1 MGLFSNLFLKIAD
14 KMGLKLQYKEKPYSE
29 DYKDGDKV
37 NLTAAI
43 SNRITTLTMLDS
55 DVYIDGDSARAQYL
69 QEWIEDFTAET
80 LPTAAEVA
88 LGTGDCLLKPFTDGE
103 RVGVSIIPNDDFRI
117 CDSIGRFIKSVI
129 VRCEKQTIENHD
141 YERFEGQR
149 LDETENG
156 TILSIIEFCFRD
168 GQELLNQKEW
178 PQEWQNIERET
189 YISGCDKLLLGR
201 YKCPTINRENINS
214 PDGVKI
220 TYGLDD
226 VMSKAAAAYERF
238 NDEMQKKETMIF
250 ADRTLFTADNDGNRI
265 LPKGKAKLFQAVKS
279 HDGGPMVQEFS
290 PDLRADDLDK
300 GIEVNF
306 RMLEILAG
314 LSNGILTAPT
324 TNFATATEMK
334 ASLQLTYAF
343 ITRFRKAL
351 VSGTDDLLY
360 AIDVLMNI
368 NGITPVGEWES
379 RYDWSSSYIENIE
392 EQFNRLV
399 VAQGIGAVSTGEVRA
414 WVMDEDPEEAE
425 EKVDE
430 IRRAD
435 DTESAGG
442 ELLPEASF

>member
-1 MGLFSNLFLKIAD
+1 MGLFSNLFLMIAD

-29 DYKDGDKV
+29 DYKDGSKI
-37 NLTAAI
+37 NLTASIA
-43 SNRITTLTMLDS
+43 NRITTLTMLDS
-55 DVYIDGDSARAQYL
+55 DVYIDGDSARAEYL
-69 QEWIEDFTAET
+69 QEWIEEFTADK

-103 RVGVSIIPNDDFRI
+103 RIGVSIIPNDDFRI

-129 VRCEKQTIENHD
+129 VRCEKQTIDNHD

-149 LDETENG
+149 LDQTESG
-156 TILSIIEFCFRD
+156 TVLSIIEFCFRD
-168 GQELLNQKEW
+168 GQELVNQKDW
-178 PQEWQNIERET
+178 PQGWQNIERET
-189 YISGCDKLLLGR
+189 YITGCDKLLLGR
-201 YKCPTINRENINS
+201 YRCPTINRENINS

-226 VMSKAAAAYERF
+226 VMAKAAAAYERF

-250 ADRTLFTADNDGNRI
+250 ADRTLFTADKDGSRI
-265 LPKGKAKLFQAVKS
+265 LPKGKAKLFQAVRG
-279 HDGGPMVQEFS
+279 HDGGPLVQEFS

-306 RMLEILAG
+306 RMLELLAG
-314 LSNGILTAPT
+314 LSNGVLTKPT
-324 TNFATATEMK
+324 TSFATATEMK

-351 VSGTDDLLY
+351 VSGTDDLLE

-435 DTESAGG
+435 ETESAGG
-442 ELLPEASF
+442 ELLPEPAV

>member
-1 MGLFSNLFLKIAD
+1 MGLLSDLFIKIAD
-14 KMGLKLQYKEKPYSE
+14 RMGLQLQYKEIPYSE
-29 DYKDGDKV
+29 DYQGSEKV
-37 NLTAAI
+37 NLTATIA
-43 SNRITTLTMLDS
+43 NRITTLTMLDS
-55 DVYIDGDSARAQYL
+55 DVYIDGESPRAKYL
-69 QEWIEDFTAET
+69 QEWVEDFVAEQM
-80 LPTAAEVA
+80 PAAAEVA

-103 RVGVSIIPNDDFRI
+103 RIGVSVIPNDDFRI
-117 CDSIGRFIKSVI
+117 CDSIGKFIKSVI
-129 VRCEKQTIENHD
+129 VRCEKQNINNHE

-149 LDETENG
+149 LDKTEGG
-156 TILSIIEFCFRD
+156 TVLSIVAFCFRD
-168 GQELLNQKEW
+168 GQELVNQKEW
-178 PQEWQNIERET
+178 PQEWRDIERAT
-189 YISGCDKLLLGR
+189 YISGCEKLLLGR
-201 YKCPTINRENINS
+201 YKCPTINRKNLNS

-220 TYGLDD
+220 TYGLDH
-226 VMSKAAAAYERF
+226 VMEKAVAAYERF

-250 ADRTLFTADNDGNRI
+250 ADRTLFTADKDGNRI
-265 LPKGKAKLFQAVKS
+265 LPKGKSKLFQAVRS
-279 HDGGPMVQEFS
+279 HDGAALVQEFS

-306 RMLEILAG
+306 RMLELLAG
-314 LSNGILTAPT
+314 LSNGVLTAPT

-334 ASLQLTYAF
+334 ASLQLTFAF

-351 VSGTDDLLY
+351 VSGTDDLLE
-360 AIDVLMNI
+360 AIEVLMNI
-368 NGITPVGEWES
+368 NGITPVGEWSS

-435 DTESAGG
+435 ETESAGG
-442 ELLPEASF
+442 ELSPDTAF

>member
-29 DYKDGDKV
+29 DYKDGEKV
-37 NLTAAI
+37 NLTATIA
-43 SNRITTLTMLDS
+43 NRITTLTMLDS
-55 DVYIDGDSARAQYL
+55 DVYIDGESVRAKYL
-69 QEWIEDFTAET
+69 QEWVEDFTADQ
-80 LPTAAEVA
+80 LPAAAEVA

-103 RVGVSIIPNDDFRI
+103 RIGVSVIPNDDFRI

-129 VRCEKQTIENHD
+129 VRCEKQTIENHE

-149 LDETENG
+149 LDNTENG
-156 TILSIIEFCFRD
+156 TILSIVEFCFRD
-168 GQELLNQKEW
+168 GQELMNQNEW
-178 PQEWQNIERET
+178 PPEWQGIQREI
-189 YISGCDKLLLGR
+189 YVSGCDKLLLGR

-220 TYGLDD
+220 TYGLDH
-226 VMSKAAAAYERF
+226 VMEKAAAAYERF

-250 ADRTLFTADNDGNRI
+250 ADRTLFTADKDGNRI
-265 LPKGKAKLFQAVKS
+265 LPKGKSKLFQAVRA
-279 HDGGPMVQEFS
+279 HDGGPLVQEFS

-306 RMLEILAG
+306 RMLELLAG
-314 LSNGILTAPT
+314 LSNGVLTAPT

-334 ASLQLTYAF
+334 ASLQLTFAF
-343 ITRFRKAL
+343 ITKFRKSL
-351 VSGTDDLLY
+351 VSGTDDLLE

-368 NGITPVGEWES
+368 NGITPVGEWEA

-399 VAQGIGAVSTGEVRA
+399 VAQGIGAVSTSEVRA

-435 DTESAGG
+435 ETESAGG
-442 ELLPEASF
+442 ELPSGAAF

>member
-1 MGLFSNLFLKIAD
+1 
-14 KMGLKLQYKEKPYSE
+14 
-29 DYKDGDKV
+29 
-37 NLTAAI
+37 
-43 SNRITTLTMLDS
+43 
-55 DVYIDGDSARAQYL
+55 
-69 QEWIEDFTAET
+69 
-80 LPTAAEVA
+80 
-88 LGTGDCLLKPFTDGE
+88 
-103 RVGVSIIPNDDFRI
+103 
-117 CDSIGRFIKSVI
+117 
-129 VRCEKQTIENHD
+129 
-141 YERFEGQR
+141 
-149 LDETENG
+149 
-156 TILSIIEFCFRD
+156 
-168 GQELLNQKEW
+168 
-178 PQEWQNIERET
+178 
-189 YISGCDKLLLGR
+189 
-201 YKCPTINRENINS
+201 
-214 PDGVKI
+214 
-220 TYGLDD
+220 
-226 VMSKAAAAYERF
+226 
-238 NDEMQKKETMIF
+238 
-250 ADRTLFTADNDGNRI
+250 
-265 LPKGKAKLFQAVKS
+265 
-279 HDGGPMVQEFS
+279 
-290 PDLRADDLDK
+290 
-300 GIEVNF
+300 
-306 RMLEILAG
+306 MLEILAG